1 MLKSSGKTSDA
12 EVDIGKSD
20 VTVIYNLNHKSG
32 KYEFIS
38 SEIFD
43 LTGYTANEINE
54 IGFVNIIRE
63 VSEISSENF
72 HSEETG
78 FEISRANEYS
88 ARYLIVTKDNDE
100 IWVHDKATRFIK
112 SDGKDLFS
120 IGTLKRYTESD
131 NLLEK
136 FKYSNENIETVFN
149 LANLLLIV
157 LDEEQKI
164 RLINQKTCN
173 LFGLKKESILG
184 QDFTRFVS
192 GDIAGSLRDIVEK
205 TFREIVPPSQGNE
218 ISMLTTSGE
227 LKVIQWNST
236 VLRDERGKIVRL
248 MSLGLDVTNKK
259 REEKIQQVIFK
270 IIQLSNSESDID
282 ELFRLI
288 HSGISELMPA
298 ENFYISLYDENK
310 QLITFPYFIDKYD
323 KEAPPMKFGRG
334 LTEYILR
341 SGKAELITKKRDDE
355 LVAAGETEVIGT
367 QSAIW
372 LGIPLKIRDHTMGA
386 LVVQDYE
393 NEDTYSEREKQ
404 ILEVVAYPISRAIE
418 RKMVEQERKEL
429 IHKLSKMN
437 VSKDKLFSMISH
449 DLRSPFNS
457 LLGFSEIL
465 TSEFET
471 LTHDEIKEY
480 LNVIYEASKNLY
492 GMTNNLL
499 QYSRFQVGRFD
510 FQPKE
515 INLTSLL
522 KKNLNL
528 LKGNAIRKEI
538 SLTAELNANVIVFA
552 DEDMLNSTVQNI
564 VSNSIKFTQR
574 GGEVRLKSEIIPFFD
589 KASHVKITIED
600 NGTGINKAD
609 LEKIISQEILTSP
622 GTEREFGT
630 GLGLL
635 IVREFVEKNGGKIDI
650 KSKVNQGTCFSFT
663 LPVVS
668 SVSQQT
674 D

>member
-1 MLKSSGKTSDA
+1 MKSSEKTATSEISID
-12 EVDIGKSD
+12 KSD
-20 VTVIYNLNHKSG
+20 ITVIYKLNHKSG

-38 SEIFD
+38 TDIYD
-43 LTGYTANEINE
+43 LTGYIFDEINE
-54 IGFVNIIRE
+54 LGFENIIKE

-72 HSEETG
+72 DTEESNT
-78 FEISRANEYS
+78 EIRAVNEYS
-88 ARYLIVTKDNDE
+88 ARYLIVTKDNKE
-100 IWVHDKATRFIK
+100 IWIHDKATRFINQEG
-112 SDGKDLFS
+112 DNLYS

-131 NLLEK
+131 SLIEK
-136 FKYSNENIETVFN
+136 FKYSNENIESIFD

-157 LDEEQKI
+157 LDEEQKV

-173 LFGLKKESILG
+173 LFGIKRDKILG
-184 QDFTRFVS
+184 QDFTSFVS
-192 GDIAGSLRDIVEK
+192 GDLAGNLRNIVEK
-205 TFREIVPPSQGNE
+205 TFKEIIPPSQGNE
-218 ISMLTTSGE
+218 LSMLTSSGE
-227 LKVIQWNST
+227 MKTIQWNST
-236 VLRDERGKIVRL
+236 VLRDESGKVVRL
-248 MSLGLDVTNKK
+248 MSLGLDVSNKK

-270 IIQLSNSESDID
+270 IIQHSNEESDID
-282 ELFRLI
+282 ELFRFI
-288 HSGISELMPA
+288 HSGLSELMSA
-298 ENFYISLYDENK
+298 ENFYIALYDEDN
-310 QLITFPYFIDKYD
+310 QVITFPYFIDKYD

-355 LVAAGETEVIGT
+355 LVLSGETELVGT

-393 NEDTYSEREKQ
+393 NEYTYTEKEKQ

-418 RKMVEQERKEL
+418 RKIVDQERKEL

-437 VSKDKLFSMISH
+437 VSKDKLFSLISH

-465 TSEFET
+465 TNEYDS

-480 LNVIYEASKNLY
+480 LNVIFEASKNLY

-510 FQPKE
+510 FQPVE
-515 INLTSLL
+515 LNLTRILQ
-522 KKNLNL
+522 KNLNL

-538 SLTAELNANVIVFA
+538 SLTAELDANVTVLA

-564 VSNSIKFTQR
+564 ISNAIKFTQR
-574 GGEVRLKSEIIPFFD
+574 GGDVKIKTEIILFFD
-589 KASHVKITIED
+589 KASHVKVIIED
-600 NGTGINKAD
+600 NGTGISKND
-609 LEKIISQEILTSP
+609 LEKIMSQEILTSP
-622 GTEREFGT
+622 GTEREYGT

-650 KSKVNQGTCFSFT
+650 KSKISQGTCFSFT
-663 LPVVS
+663 LPVFS
-668 SVSQQT
+668 EQ
-674 D
+674 